1 MSSSASFFDLEIRV
15 GTIIEAEIFSKAKKP
30 AYKLTITF
38 GEFGIRKS
46 SAQITENY
54 SCEELLGKQV
64 IALLNVPPK
73 NIAGFLSEC
82 LVLAAL
88 DSKKGTILLKTDKKV
103 EDGMRI
109 S

>member
-1 MSSSASFFDLEIRV
+1 MSVSVSFFDLEIRV
-15 GTIIEAEIFSKAKKP
+15 GTIIKAEIFEKAKKP

-54 SCEELLGKQV
+54 LCEELLGRQV

-88 DSKKGTILLKTDKKV
+88 DDINGTILLKPDKKV
-103 EDGMRI
+103 ADGMRI